1 MFGIE
6 TYKHIAFLD
15 ALSGDKCHF
24 DNLASNGWIQRRRL
38 KSFSRTNRTQQE
50 LVPCKLYRFSQNE
63 CLGRLALRFACGRI
77 TVVVEQ
83 PPAAGQKPGQG
94 DNN

>member
-24 DNLASNGWIQRRRL
+24 DNLASNRWIQRRRL
-38 KSFSRTNRTQQE
+38 KSFS
-50 LVPCKLYRFSQNE
+50 VPIARSRVGPVQTLPFQSKRVSGSTC
-63 CLGRLALRFACGRI
+63 AAFAASHY
-77 TVVVEQ
+77 VVVEQ
-83 PPAAGQKPGQG
+83 PPAAGKKPGQG